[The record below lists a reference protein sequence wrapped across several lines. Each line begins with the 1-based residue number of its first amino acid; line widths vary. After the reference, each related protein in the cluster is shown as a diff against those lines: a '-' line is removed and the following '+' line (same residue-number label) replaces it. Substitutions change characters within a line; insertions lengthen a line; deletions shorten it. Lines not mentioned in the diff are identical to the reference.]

1 MGDIPEGNMKNG
13 TEENGIPEN
22 SVLVSE
28 DKDAHKEGR
37 YQSVNFF
44 ISSIGTIKSCL
55 LVKPLDLIDFSK
67 SLIRET

>member
-22 SVLVSE
+22 SVLVLE

-44 ISSIGTIKSCL
+44 ISIIGTIKSCL
-55 LVKPLDLIDFSK
+55 LIEPISFRSRFNR
-67 SLIRET
+67 S

>member
-1 MGDIPEGNMKNG
+1 MKNG

-28 DKDAHKEGR
+28 DKDADKEGR
-37 YQSVNFF
+37 YQSVNFL

-55 LVKPLDLIDFSK
+55 LVKPISFRFRSNRFQQI
-67 SLIRET
+67 SNSRNVTAA